1 MNSKVQEA
9 LEQLHRELERLAPA
23 VNHIEAARKVTEEVV
38 KLPELFE
45 EESRSNA
52 KLYVELFH
60 QYKGKIDLHVEE
72 LEKAIFIFKEDSEG
86 LTSSMTEETQKLT
99 ELRQRVAEYHEKIAS
114 IDFPTRLDKLDA
126 TVSGIMAA
134 TQTTQG
140 RVDNLERTTSE
151 KVSALSAAVENQ
163 QKAVVANIEK
173 ANKSTRTLLMVSI
186 VLLVLLLAAVIYLL
200 TRA

>member
-23 VNHIEAARKVTEEVV
+23 VNHIEAARKVTEGVA
-38 KLPELFE
+38 KLPELFD

-52 KLYVELFH
+52 ELYIGMFH

-72 LEKAIFIFKEDSEG
+72 LEKAIFIFKEDSEV
-86 LTSSMTEETQKLT
+86 LTSAMTEETEALT
-99 ELRQRVAEYHEKIAS
+99 QLRQRIAEYQEKIAA

-151 KVSALSAAVENQ
+151 KLNVLSAAVENQ
-163 QKAVVANIEK
+163 QKALVASIEK
-173 ANKSTRTLLMVSI
+173 ANKSTRTLLVVSI
-186 VLLVLLLAAVIYLL
+186 VLSVLLIAAVGYLL
-200 TRA
+200 TRT